1 MNRIRFDR
9 RRMLTLVGGTL
20 AAPILLG
27 TGVNAGESARAV
39 PGPKAVG
46 RFLMPDEA
54 EQHARTFM
62 QWPVNRQ
69 VHPDP
74 VFLRML
80 QQSIADIANT
90 IAAFEP
96 VVMLMDQSHARTAR
110 QLLGAR
116 VEIWDIPTDD
126 LWCRDSGPVFVRD
139 AVDGGLAAMSFNF
152 NGWGNRQPHLND
164 GQVAR
169 RLAARLQLSL
179 IDSGLVGEGGGV
191 ETDGHGTLL
200 AHSSCWAHD
209 NRNSEPR
216 DLIEQRLL
224 AALGG
229 EKMIWAPGVKNLDI
243 TDYHIDALARFVGP
257 GHVLVQLPER
267 PDPADPIT
275 MAAFQTYDILRN
287 ATDAAGRPLT
297 VTVIPDPWDTRVT
310 APEFVA
316 SYVNYYVCN
325 GAVIAA
331 QFGDRDTDA
340 EATRTLHELYPG
352 REIVTLNVDPVGE
365 TGGGIHCATQQ
376 QPEV

>member
-1 MNRIRFDR
+1 MNRISFDR
-9 RRMLTLVGGTL
+9 RRMLTLVGGAL
-20 AAPILLG
+20 AAPVLPRA
-27 TGVNAGESARAV
+27 GVNAGARAGA
-39 PGPKAVG
+39 GPERKAAG
-46 RFLMPDEA
+46 RFVMPDEA
-54 EQHARTFM
+54 EPHVRTFM

-96 VVMLMDQSHARTAR
+96 VVMLMHQSHARTAG
-110 QLLGAR
+110 QLLSAS

-126 LWCRDSGPVFVRD
+126 LWCRDSGPVFVHD
-139 AVDGGLAAMSFNF
+139 AVDGGLAALSFNF
-152 NGWGNRQPHLND
+152 NGWGNRQSHHND
-164 GQVAR
+164 GQIAR
-169 RLAARLQLSL
+169 RLAARLQLPL

-209 NRNSEPR
+209 NRNPGPR

-257 GHVLVQLPER
+257 GHVLIQLPEH
-267 PDPADPIT
+267 PNPSDPFST
-275 MAAFQTYDILRN
+275 AAFQTYDILRN

-297 VTVIPDPWDTRVT
+297 VTVIPDPGNTRVT
-310 APEFVA
+310 TPDFVA
-316 SYVNYYVCN
+316 SYVNYYICN

-331 QFGDRDTDA
+331 QFGDRETDA
-340 EATRTLHELYPG
+340 EALRTLRGLYPD
-352 REIVTLNVDPVGE
+352 REVVTLNVDPIGE

-376 QPEV
+376 QPKV